1 MFQNVVDFETCLHYT
16 HETKS
21 FISETLKGGVL
32 MKVETLANKAKKEQQ
47 AEGRRHHEAIIEH
60 LSGYKRIIARI
71 KMLERYSVGG
81 GITVSRLNEDDHLQ
95 ELHRQLRGQ
104 PSYMYLTKREQ
115 ELETTAH
122 AYLTHYPAGTKAQ
135 LAAIPDRG
143 ADAEDTERLSALR
156 LRIRKVF
163 EARAGELKD
172 YDAVL
177 HRLAELQDLL
187 REKEQ
192 YDLSF
197 DVMDEYKEGFGRLLR
212 AEFGGTKSP
221 LDLADDL
228 GVSVAT
234 YYRRRSEAIE
244 AYGYVALGLS

>member
-1 MFQNVVDFETCLHYT
+1 
-16 HETKS
+16 
-21 FISETLKGGVL
+21 
-32 MKVETLANKAKKEQQ
+32 MKVETISKKSKSGKHG
-47 AEGRRHHEAIIEH
+47 EGRRHHEAILEH
-60 LSGYKRIIARI
+60 LSGYKRIVARI

-95 ELHRQLRGQ
+95 ELHRQLRGM
-104 PSYMYLTKREQ
+104 PSYMYLSKREQ

-122 AYLTHYPAGTKAQ
+122 AYLTHYPAGTRAQ
-135 LAAIPDRG
+135 LAAIPERG
-143 ADAEDTERLSALR
+143 ADAEDDKRLAALR
-156 LRIRKVF
+156 AKIRKVV

-192 YDLSF
+192 YETSF
-197 DVMDEYKEGFGRLLR
+197 NVMEEYKEGYGRLLR
-212 AEFGGTKSP
+212 AEFGGMKSP